1 MIIQTLLNLKVS
13 LKTLTSRVRNLYSWL
28 STNPVLSGILNPENR
43 GVDKT
48 KKDNKRIELSDPA
61 TKKLMKHLAQWSL
74 KT

>member
-1 MIIQTLLNLKVS
+1 MLNLKVS

-28 STNPVLSGILNPENR
+28 STNPVLSEILNPETHGAEKMQKNGQR
-43 GVDKT
+43 L
-48 KKDNKRIELSDPA
+48 ELSDPA